1 MHGRVARSQ
10 VADLVPALV
19 PAAESDAIDLRQVQ
33 DFFFRRWQVI
43 LATAAV
49 VAVVTYV
56 VLLAVTPRYTGTAQV
71 LLDPQKD
78 KLFGAESIIP
88 ELSLETGNVDSQI
101 SVIRSTNLLRR
112 VVEKTHLTQD
122 VEFGQPAPPGLF
134 LLLTSWF
141 TAAPAVEPKPAPA
154 DATIPPDILRAIGRL
169 RSALDVARVQR
180 TYVISISVTS
190 EDPAKAARLANAVA
204 DTYVV
209 DQLDARY
216 DAAKR
221 ASVWLAERM
230 EGLRDQVRQSEEAVG
245 TFRRE
250 HNLLTTTSETK
261 LTISEQQ
268 LSELNAKL
276 VAARAE
282 TAEKR
287 AKYEQAQHVQSSG
300 GNVQAIP
307 DVVRSP
313 VVSQLRA
320 QQAEYARKAADL
332 ASRYSDNHPQVI
344 DARAELR
351 NIERS
356 IAAEVGRIITNLK
369 NDYDVAKAGEDSLQ
383 NSLNQMSG
391 SSGLDN
397 DVGIKLRELERI
409 NAANKTLF
417 ESFLSR
423 TKITQEQSTFQERE
437 ARVISPATRPGAPSF
452 PRKPLVLSLALVVG
466 LLIGIGGS
474 VALDM
479 LNAGFS
485 TPRQVEEK
493 LGVPVLA
500 TVPLL
505 RENARLIDGKAVDPA
520 TYTFKMPL
528 SRFAETI
535 RSARMGVQMSDVD
548 HPAKVVMVTST
559 IPQEGKST
567 ICMSLAFSALKANQ
581 RVALIDA
588 DLRHPSISR
597 FFGLEKKPGL
607 VDFLTGSVT
616 LDKVLIN
623 NNGLTIIGAGS
634 KSQNP
639 PDLLGSARMAALVEQ
654 LSEAYDYVVI
664 DTPPVGPVIDAR
676 VAMQLADKII
686 YVVRWQSTTR
696 EMVAQTLETLDADR
710 KLAGIVF
717 NLVDETKTPR
727 YGPYSY
733 YAGYYYKKYYQG

>member
-10 VADLVPALV
+10 VPGLV
-19 PAAESDAIDLRQVQ
+19 PAAPESDAIDLRQIQ

-43 LATAAV
+43 LTTAAV

-88 ELSLETGNVDSQI
+88 ELSLESGNVDSQI

-122 VEFGQPAPPGLF
+122 VEFGQPAAPGLF
-134 LLLTSWF
+134 ALF
-141 TAAPAVEPKPAPA
+141 TAWFKNRPAVEKLPPTPA
-154 DATIPPDILRAIGRL
+154 DAVIPPDILRAIGRL
-169 RSALDVARVQR
+169 RSALDVTRVQR

-230 EGLRDQVRQSEEAVG
+230 EGLREQVRQSEEAVAK
-245 TFRRE
+245 FRRE

-282 TAEKR
+282 AAEKR

-300 GNVQAIP
+300 GNIQAIP

-313 VVSQLRA
+313 VISQLRA
-320 QQAEYARKAADL
+320 QQAEYARKVADL
-332 ASRYSDNHPQVI
+332 ASRYNDNHPQVI
-344 DARAELR
+344 DTRAELR
-351 NIERS
+351 NIEHS
-356 IAAEVGRIITNLK
+356 IGAEVARIITNLK
-369 NDYDVAKAGEDSLQ
+369 NDADVAKAGEDSLQ
-383 NSLNQMSG
+383 HSLEQVSG
-391 SSGLDN
+391 SSGLDS
-397 DVGIKLRELERI
+397 DVGIKLRELERV

-479 LNAGFS
+479 LNAGFG

-500 TVPLL
+500 SVPLL
-505 RENARLIDGKAVDPA
+505 RESARLIDGKVIDPA
-520 TYTFKMPL
+520 SYTFERPL

-535 RSARMGVQMSDVD
+535 RAARMGVQMSDVD

-567 ICMSLAFSALKANQ
+567 ICMSLAFSALKASQ
-581 RVALIDA
+581 RVVLIDA

-616 LDKVLIN
+616 LDKAVVRKG
-623 NNGLTIIGAGS
+623 GLTVIGAGS

-639 PDLLGSARMAALVEQ
+639 PDLLGSARMAGLVEQ

-676 VAMQLADKII
+676 VAMQLADKVI

-696 EMVAQTLETLDADR
+696 EVVAQTIETLDADR
-710 KLAGIVF
+710 KLAGIVL
-717 NLVDETKTPR
+717 NLVDESKTPR